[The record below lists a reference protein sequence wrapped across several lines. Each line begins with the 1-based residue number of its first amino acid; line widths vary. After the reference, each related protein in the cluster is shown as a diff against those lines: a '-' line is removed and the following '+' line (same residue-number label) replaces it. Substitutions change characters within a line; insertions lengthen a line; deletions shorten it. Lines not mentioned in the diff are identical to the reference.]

1 MAEGKASGGGEG
13 LSLQTLVVAAAAS
26 AVAAV
31 VVSHVWRDGTV
42 IAAAMT
48 PVIVTIVKELL
59 QRPMESELVRKPVS
73 RIASG
78 SRAAL
83 GSAVAR
89 GGVASGEEPPITERR
104 TLAPPD
110 GARGS
115 ANGMPDASPAA
126 PIRTYGRA
134 RRRPPHLKIAV
145 ITGIVAFVIAA
156 AALTLPELIFG
167 GAVTSH
173 HSTTL
178 FGGGGGGSKSD
189 KKKDEGNGTQ
199 SKPSDEPQQQTTT
212 PSAPPSSSGGGT
224 PTTTTPASPPP
235 EQTAPEQT
243 TPAPTTPVPTT
254 PTPPSP

>member
-1 MAEGKASGGGEG
+1 MAEGKASGGGDG

-48 PVIVTIVKELL
+48 PVVVAIVKELL

-89 GGVASGEEPPITERR
+89 GGVATGDEPPVTERR
-104 TLAPPD
+104 TLAPEPD
-110 GARGS
+110 RGS
-115 ANGMPDASPAA
+115 PNGTTHPSTAA
-126 PIRTYGRA
+126 PIRTYSRA

-145 ITGIVAFVIAA
+145 ITGIVAFAIAA

-167 GAVTSH
+167 GAVSSH

-178 FGGGGGGSKSD
+178 FGGGGGGGSKSD
-189 KKKDEGNGTQ
+189 KNNGDNGGSQTQ
-199 SKPSDEPQQQTTT
+199 PSNQPQQQTTT

-224 PTTTTPASPPP
+224 PTTTTPSEPPQ
-235 EQTAPEQT
+235 QTAPQQT

-254 PTPPSP
+254 PTPPAP